1 MDNTRAIKEFDEDV
15 IIATDFSLISSPTLI
30 IYGEYSPF
38 LPTYWKLKELLPN
51 CQSKILPK
59 VGHFYPAV
67 QPKRFIYNLGKFLQ
81 KDAKAAELF
90 ALSSTEE
97 L

>member
-1 MDNTRAIKEFDEDV
+1 MAIKEFDEDG
-15 IIATDFSLISSPTLI
+15 IIATDSSLISTPTLI
-30 IYGEYSPF
+30 IYGEYSPC
-38 LPTYWKLKELLPN
+38 LPTYWKLKELLAN

-59 VGHFYPAV
+59 VGHFHPAV
-67 QPKRFIYNLGKFLQ
+67 QPKRFIYNLGEFIQ

-90 ALSSTEE
+90 ALLATEE